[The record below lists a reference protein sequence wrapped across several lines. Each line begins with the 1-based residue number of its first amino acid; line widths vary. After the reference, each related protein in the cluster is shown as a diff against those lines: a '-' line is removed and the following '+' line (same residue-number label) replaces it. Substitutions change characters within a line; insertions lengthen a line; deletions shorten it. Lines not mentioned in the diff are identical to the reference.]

1 VIDPASEMP
10 GPAFSK
16 AAGGPP
22 DVIFECV
29 GVPGMI
35 QQCVLLAP
43 PRGRIVVVGVCM
55 QPDTIFP
62 LFAIVKEISLRFVV
76 GYRKQD
82 FQLTL
87 DMLAAERI
95 AAAPMITD
103 RVDLAQLPEAFEAL
117 EQPTTQCKVML
128 EL

>member
-1 VIDPASEMP
+1 M
-10 GPAFSK
+10 
-16 AAGGPP
+16 
-22 DVIFECV
+22 IFECV

-43 PRGRIVVVGVCM
+43 PRGRIIVVGVCM

-62 LFAIVKEISLRFVV
+62 VFAIVKEINLRFVV

-95 AAAPMITD
+95 AAGADDHGPWSIS
-103 RVDLAQLPEAFEAL
+103 RSCP
-117 EQPTTQCKVML
+117 QPSKRSSSRPRSAR
-128 EL
+128 